1 VNTLDPNTWIG
12 LTSVYFAHWLYFKAK
27 YISGGPVTR
36 HIFTNILVQIITF
49 RKNRSRTNVLLDK
62 RPMDYCPYGLLSLW
76 TIVLM
81 DDCPYGLLSSSR
93 MGVCAESK
101 PCDWLTQKT
110 QVVQSLVQDG
120 ATSVICVWHCTMQQR
135 RQQG

>member
-1 VNTLDPNTWIG
+1 MNTLDPNTWIG

-93 MGVCAESK
+93 LLFLSWLEGCPQILYTCIHMFSFVMVWALSLKFVCNLSAI
-101 PCDWLTQKT
+101 L
-110 QVVQSLVQDG
+110 L
-120 ATSVICVWHCTMQQR
+120 
-135 RQQG
+135 